1 MSGNE
6 NLHKTKS
13 SHAGSGPRN
22 KSKAARA
29 RKVRQIK
36 ILIASGAVLVLL
48 LVVLLVMALNNKK
61 TAVDSNNQNESAD
74 LTVDDRETQ
83 SSDETSTSDETQPV
97 TESKN
102 EQPTG
107 TQQPTSERV
116 TTANDLS
123 SIDNKASSFGYSD
136 ANRAANMV
144 PTDWK
149 WYANKWSGYRVDW
162 IQDTSKNIIY
172 LTMDEGFAND
182 YTATILD
189 TLKAKNVKVLFF
201 LTQNFVEGRP
211 ELVKRMIDEGHQ
223 IGNHTCNHPNMPSVS
238 IEKQTT
244 EIMTLHNMVKEKFG
258 YEMRLFRYPEGVF
271 SSQSLAL
278 VNNLG
283 YKAVFWS
290 YAYNDYNPSVQI
302 PQNEA
307 LERAVKYLHP
317 GAIYLLHA
325 NSSTNTAMLGDF
337 IDQARAKGFEFGVYP
352 AD

>member
-6 NLHKTKS
+6 NSNKSKS
-13 SHAGSGPRN
+13 SHAGSGSRN

-36 ILIASGAVLVLL
+36 ILIGSGAVLVLL
-48 LVVLLVMALNNKK
+48 LVVLLVMALSNKK
-61 TAVDSNNQNESAD
+61 TDGGKKDQNESAG

-83 SSDETSTSDETQPV
+83 STDEASTSGETQPV

-102 EQPTG
+102 EQVTG
-107 TQQPTSERV
+107 TLQPTSERE
-116 TTANDLS
+116 TTSFNLE
-123 SIDNKASSFGYSD
+123 SIDNTASSFGYADS
-136 ANRAANMV
+136 NRASNMV

-149 WYANKWSGYRVDW
+149 WYANKWSGYKVDW

-189 TLKAKNVKVLFF
+189 TLKAKNVKVVFF
-201 LTQNFVEGRP
+201 LTQNFIEGKP
-211 ELVKRMIDEGHQ
+211 DLVQRMIDEGHQ
-223 IGNHTCNHPNMPSVS
+223 LGNHTCNHPNMPSIG
-238 IEKQTT
+238 IEKETT

-258 YEMRLFRYPEGVF
+258 YEMRLFRYPQGVF

-290 YAYNDYNPSVQI
+290 YAYNDYNPDVQI
-302 PQNEA
+302 SQEEA